1 MSSNI
6 LSLQVKELL
15 NWGPKNS
22 EDDSDHPV
30 TDLHSLLKA
39 YAADE
44 RSLEGLLESMDSL
57 ILMLKTAE
65 DGQKNEIMPPEVI
78 FKCCLE

>member
-1 MSSNI
+1 M
-6 LSLQVKELL
+6 KELL
-15 NWGPKNS
+15 NWRPENS
-22 EDDSDHPV
+22 EEDSEHPV

-44 RSLEGLLESMDSL
+44 HSLEGLLESMDSL

-65 DGQKNEIMPPEVI
+65 DGQKKEITPPQVR
-78 FKCCLE
+78 KAARQCHKLRSLR